1 MKRNL
6 LLVLLAFTS
15 IATFAQNQINDQVR
29 KANLFID
36 GGMLFSIQKLVSQSS
51 TENEVEFCGN
61 TSDDEADDALSVTSN
76 GEIGIGMNSLW
87 DE

>member
-15 IATFAQNQINDQVR
+15 IVTFAQNQINDQVR

-36 GGMLFSIQKLVSQSS
+36 GGMLFNIQKFVSQNS
-51 TENEVEFCGN
+51 TENEVEFCGD
-61 TSDDEADDALSVTSN
+61 TSDNEADDALRVTSN
-76 GEIGIGMNSLW
+76 GDISIGKHSLW

>member
-15 IATFAQNQINDQVR
+15 IATFAQNQIN
-29 KANLFID
+29 
-36 GGMLFSIQKLVSQSS
+36 
-51 TENEVEFCGN
+51 EFD

-87 DE
+87 AE

>member
-1 MKRNL
+1 MKRNYIAPAIEQITVKVEQFL
-6 LLVLLAFTS
+6 LDLSFNDSPVDPGTALS
-15 IATFAQNQINDQVR
+15 KKNTFD
-29 KANLFID
+29 
-36 GGMLFSIQKLVSQSS
+36 
-51 TENEVEFCGN
+51 

>member
-36 GGMLFSIQKLVSQSS
+36 GGMLGQ
-51 TENEVEFCGN
+51 
-61 TSDDEADDALSVTSN
+61 
-76 GEIGIGMNSLW
+76 
-87 DE
+87 